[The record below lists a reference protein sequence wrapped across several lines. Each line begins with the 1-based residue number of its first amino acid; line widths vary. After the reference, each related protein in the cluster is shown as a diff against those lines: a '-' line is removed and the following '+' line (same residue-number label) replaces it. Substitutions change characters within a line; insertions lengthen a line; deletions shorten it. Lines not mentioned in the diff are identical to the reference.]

1 MNKMKN
7 ANKGSN
13 LPLKVISGFTKRLIS
28 AKKYLKIFNHNKVK

>member
-13 LPLKVISGFTKRLIS
+13 LHLKVISGSTKRLMS
-28 AKKYLKIFNHNKVK
+28 AKDYFKIFYYNKVK